1 VDGRVEELLGG
12 FGVEPANQLGRIF
25 QVGEQH
31 GDLLAFAFQR
41 AAGGEDFL
49 CEIGRGVGEGGRRGC
64 PCWCGGA
71 CRSSPRVASPD
82 QAASRVVA
90 DLGVSIE
97 DGVFE
102 ILQVVILN
110 GKLTL
115 QGAIGD
121 PAMLV
126 QHGDRLT
133 EDLIERHNGSSAD
146 LTPDKKTG
154 QWCNWPAS
162 LVPGSAA
169 VNGIFCH

>member
-1 VDGRVEELLGG
+1 MGKEERLG
-12 FGVEPANQLGRIF
+12 
-25 QVGEQH
+25 
-31 GDLLAFAFQR
+31 
-41 AAGGEDFL
+41 
-49 CEIGRGVGEGGRRGC
+49 EI
-64 PCWCGGA
+64 
-71 CRSSPRVASPD
+71 S
-82 QAASRVVA
+82 Q
-90 DLGVSIE
+90 
-97 DGVFE
+97 
-102 ILQVVILN
+102 ILIVN
-110 GKLTL
+110 AKLPL

-169 VNGIFCH
+169 VNGIFGH